1 MSSHEGIVG
10 GPAAPVRVLLVE
22 DNEYDQMAFSRM
34 AKQRELDY
42 HIVTATTGSAGLAEL
57 EQDRFDIVVLDFLLI
72 DMDGLEFIKEMRDKG
87 FDAPVIFLTGQGSE
101 KVAVAAMKLGAYDY
115 LTKTSDM
122 SHLAQLPSTITQ
134 AIDQY
139 KLRKE
144 REEVERMRSDFIAML
159 THDLKNPLATIISAA
174 EFLSEVESFDERQ
187 KRMVTLIE
195 SASKDMLDLVENFLM
210 VSKIEAG
217 RLEQAKEPVNINEVL
232 LRVFNM
238 SKLLAENKGVDFD
251 VELGQNIPLVRCN
264 PTQMFRVFSN
274 LVGNALKFTPAGKK
288 VRISSEGDQRE
299 IRIVVS
305 DDGAGI
311 APDILPYIFD
321 KYKRSTGDS
330 NPKGIGLGLYIVKMI
345 VESLDGQVQVSSEFG
360 KGATFVVELPT
371 HGKTNRL
378 NHETNDK

>member
-10 GPAAPVRVLLVE
+10 GVAAPVRVLLVE
-22 DNEYDQMAFSRM
+22 DNEYDQIAFNRM
-34 AKQRELDY
+34 VKQRELNY
-42 HIVTATTGSAGLAEL
+42 EVQTAATGAEGLSQLQEGAC
-57 EQDRFDIVVLDFLLI
+57 DIVVLDFLLI
-72 DMDGLEFIKEMRDKG
+72 DMDGLEFLKAMREREIDT
-87 FDAPVIFLTGQGSE
+87 PVIFLTGQGSE

-144 REEVERMRSDFIAML
+144 REDIERMRSDFIAML

-174 EFLSEVESFDERQ
+174 EFLSEADSFDERQ
-187 KRMVTLIE
+187 SRMVTLIE

-217 RLEQAKEPVNINEVL
+217 RLEQTREPVNINEVL
-232 LRVFNM
+232 TRVYNM
-238 SKLLAENKGVDFD
+238 NKLLAENKGVSFKIDLAQD
-251 VELGQNIPLVRCN
+251 LPAIKCN

-274 LVGNALKFTPAGKK
+274 LVGNALKFTPKGKE
-288 VRISSEGDQRE
+288 VEISSEGDSGQ
-299 IRIVVS
+299 IRIYVK
-305 DDGAGI
+305 DQGAGI
-311 APDILPYIFD
+311 APDLLPYIFD
-321 KYKRSTGDS
+321 KYKRSAGDA

-345 VESLDGQVQVSSEFG
+345 VESLDGQVQVSSQLG
-360 KGATFVVELPT
+360 KGTTFTIFLPA
-371 HGKTNRL
+371 N
-378 NHETNDK
+378 

>member
-10 GPAAPVRVLLVE
+10 GVAAPVNVLLVE
-22 DNEYDQMAFSRM
+22 DNEYDQMAFNRM
-34 AKQRELDY
+34 VKQRELDY
-42 HIVTATTGSAGLAEL
+42 TIVTAATGSDGLAEL
-57 EQDRFDIVVLDFLLI
+57 EKGSYDIVILDFLLI
-72 DMDGLEFIKEMRDKG
+72 DMDGLEFLKEMRDK
-87 FDAPVIFLTGQGSE
+87 DVDTPVIFLTGQGSE

-139 KLRKE
+139 RLRKE
-144 REEVERMRSDFIAML
+144 REEIERMRSDFIAML

-174 EFLSEVESFDERQ
+174 EFLSEAEGFDDRQ

-232 LRVFNM
+232 VRVHNM
-238 SKLLAENKGVDFD
+238 NKLLAENKGVKFETD
-251 VELGQNIPLVRCN
+251 LTQNLHSIKCN

-274 LVGNALKFTPAGKK
+274 LVGNALKFTASGKK
-288 VRISSEGDQRE
+288 VIIHSEGDERE
-299 IRIVVS
+299 VRVIVK
-305 DDGAGI
+305 DEGIGI
-311 APDILPYIFD
+311 ASDLLPYIFD
-321 KYKRSTGDS
+321 KYKRSAGDA

-345 VESLDGQVQVSSEFG
+345 VESLDGQVQVASELG
-360 KGATFVVELPT
+360 KGTTFTIYLPVT
-371 HGKTNRL
+371 
-378 NHETNDK
+378 